1 MLCDAIVCSVIY
13 LFPLRCLFSVDSDTV
28 IDPETIDASVFD
40 YGYASEDSFRLQSFK
55 ASPPPLDHQIS
66 PILLPLTLALVYYCC

>member
-28 IDPETIDASVFD
+28 IDPETVGASVFD
-40 YGYASEDSFRLQSFK
+40 YGVDDPTLAAELPGK
-55 ASPPPLDHQIS
+55 P
-66 PILLPLTLALVYYCC
+66 LPLITRYCLLFSLLLALE

>member
-1 MLCDAIVCSVIY
+1 MLCDAIVCPVIY

-40 YGYASEDSFRLQSFK
+40 YGYASEDSFRLQSFQ
-55 ASPPPLDHQIS
+55 ASPPPLITRYRLFFS
-66 PILLPLTLALVYYCC
+66 LLLALE

>member
-13 LFPLRCLFSVDSDTV
+13 LFPLCYLFSVDSDTV

-40 YGYASEDSFRLQSFK
+40 YGYASEDSFRLQSFQ
-55 ASPPPLDHQIS
+55 ASPPFDHQIS
-66 PILLPLTLALVYYCC
+66 PILLSTACIRVV